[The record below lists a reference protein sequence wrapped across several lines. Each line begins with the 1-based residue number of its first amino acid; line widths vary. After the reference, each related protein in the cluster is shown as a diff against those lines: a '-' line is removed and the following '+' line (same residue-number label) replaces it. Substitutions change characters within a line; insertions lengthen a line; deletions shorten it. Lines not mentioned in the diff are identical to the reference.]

1 MWVDAVSDFDGKT
14 FQSIAKGEVD
24 LDTEDEKK
32 AAEAEREEKEKEFG
46 ELLTW
51 LTETLSDDIKET
63 RLSTRLTTSAA
74 CIVGDA
80 FSMSPTL
87 EKMYKAS
94 GQPVPHSKRI
104 LELNP
109 ERPLVSGLREAQSA
123 NDNAEN
129 LTETAQLL
137 YGMALLAE

>member
-1 MWVDAVSDFDGKT
+1 MGAVKAKGLEVCVLTGPVDEMWVDAVSDFDGKT

-46 ELLTW
+46 ALLTW

-87 EKMYKAS
+87 EKMSKADRKS
-94 GQPVPHSKRI
+94 TR
-104 LELNP
+104 LN
-109 ERPLVSGLREAQSA
+109 SSH
-123 NDNAEN
+123 
-129 LTETAQLL
+129 
-137 YGMALLAE
+137 

>member
-1 MWVDAVSDFDGKT
+1 M
-14 FQSIAKGEVD
+14 
-24 LDTEDEKK
+24 DTRITTACGAGTQTEG
-32 AAEAEREEKEKEFG
+32 ASAERLRSGDREAFTALVREHHQA
-46 ELLTW
+46 LR
-51 LTETLSDDIKET
+51 TL
-63 RLSTRLTTSAA
+63 AA

-109 ERPLVSGLREAQSA
+109 EHPLVSGLREAQAA

-137 YGMALLAE
+137 YGMALLAEGGELSDPAHFTRLLADRLARTV